1 MTQINLDEIKSKSVH
16 TGILEAICLM
26 RETREKLYELLN
38 DNEVTEYIEAKKR
51 LISMT
56 DDLCSFSNELSDL
69 MGSIFYIRSDET
81 ISDALK
87 QVS

>member
-1 MTQINLDEIKSKSVH
+1 MSISITNFDCKVNQI
-16 TGILEAICLM
+16 
-26 RETREKLYELLN
+26 
-38 DNEVTEYIEAKKR
+38 EVQQNIEAKKQ
-51 LISMT
+51 LIAMT